1 MRSTDI
7 VPDRLANQR
16 RALLVVALV
25 VCSGAGCAVQHIR
38 DYTPKERKYVS
49 PVDLAVTETDA
60 TNGSLFS
67 PTHNGNFLFADQR
80 ARLAGDILTI
90 NVVEDADA
98 NHGARTELS
107 RDSGVDLSI
116 TSFLGLIKLLGNNLD
131 DKLVAGSTKSD
142 FLGRGDTSRTDHMRA
157 TVPAMV
163 KQVLANGNLFIE
175 GHRVILV
182 NDEEHHFYV
191 SGVIRPVD
199 ILDDNSIDSSRI
211 ADAEIEFTGRGV
223 ISEKQSPGWLTR
235 AIDVLTPF

>member
-1 MRSTDI
+1 MSGSSLKKI
-7 VPDRLANQR
+7 PLVGLAVMVGL
-16 RALLVVALV
+16 AASA
-25 VCSGAGCAVQHIR
+25 CGVQHIR
-38 DYTPKERKYVS
+38 EYTPKQRKYES
-49 PVDLAVTETDA
+49 PVDLTVTELDS

-67 PTHNGNFLFADQR
+67 PTHHGNFLFADQR

-90 NVVEDADA
+90 NVIEDADA
-98 NHGARTELS
+98 KHGARTDLS
-107 RDSGVDLSI
+107 RDSDMDFSI

-131 DKLVAGSTKSD
+131 DKLIAGGTRSD

-182 NDEEHHFYV
+182 NEEEHHFYV

-199 ILDDNSIDSSRI
+199 ILDDNSIDSARI

-223 ISEKQSPGWLTR
+223 ITEKQSPGWLTR
-235 AIDVLTPF
+235 AMDVLTPF